1 MTTHDSRLS
10 VNSWN
15 AIVNQASSSE
25 NKALLWSI
33 LSEENIFAGLSDQ
46 SIQPMITLFETAV
59 HTTINSYAEDSAI
72 LRSESQDTV
81 LSNLNKDVMK
91 RVIQDVA
98 AYKAQSSVQPRMSSN
113 TPNTPLYK
121 STDIQEAR
129 IKDITSKVKVLEN
142 DMNSFLVLKKPP
154 EIDFSDKNMKDDL
167 PIGDNMDQ
175 LIKDALAARER
186 ELEIIQFDIPQIT
199 EQNTIQSQQQTQS
212 NPQGK
217 IQDQIQI
224 SDTSTTIKKM
234 VSFEEPSDAELEIGN
249 IFNKLKKPSSPQ
261 VKKEVN
267 SVSISISN
275 DQFTEVNNKLDSMI
289 NSIRELQINML
300 SMSQEIQ
307 FIKTNMFNYEA
318 DPDILSNSN
327 ANA

>member
-1 MTTHDSRLS
+1 MTTQDSRLS

-33 LSEENIFAGLSDQ
+33 LSEENIFAGLNDQ
-46 SIQPMITLFETAV
+46 SLQPMITLFETAV
-59 HTTINSYAEDSAI
+59 HTTINSYAENSAI
-72 LRSESQDTV
+72 LRSESHDTV
-81 LSNLNKDVMK
+81 LSTLNKDVMK

-98 AYKAQSSVQPRMSSN
+98 AYKAQASVQPILSSN
-113 TPNTPLYK
+113 TPNTLLYK

-186 ELEIIQFDIPQIT
+186 ELEIIQFDIPQPT
-199 EQNTIQSQQQTQS
+199 EPNPILTQS
-212 NPQGK
+212 KSQGK
-217 IQDQIQI
+217 IQDQIQ
-224 SDTSTTIKKM
+224 STDNNTSIKKT
-234 VSFEEPSDAELEIGN
+234 VSFEESSDAELEIGN

-261 VKKEVN
+261 IKREVN

-289 NSIRELQINML
+289 NSIRELQIDML

-318 DPDILSNSN
+318 EPDILSNSN
-327 ANA
+327 ANT

>member
-1 MTTHDSRLS
+1 MTTQDSRLS
-10 VNSWN
+10 VKTWN

-33 LSEENIFAGLSDQ
+33 LSEENIFAGLNDQ
-46 SIQPMITLFETAV
+46 SLQPMITLFETAV

-72 LRSESQDTV
+72 LRSDSQDTV

-98 AYKAQSSVQPRMSSN
+98 AYKAQASVQPILSSN
-113 TPNTPLYK
+113 TPNIPLYK

-186 ELEIIQFDIPQIT
+186 ELEIIQFDIPQTT
-199 EQNTIQSQQQTQS
+199 ELNPIQSHQQPQS
-212 NPQGK
+212 KSQGK
-217 IQDQIQI
+217 IQDQIQ
-224 SDTSTTIKKM
+224 SPDNNTSIKKT
-234 VSFEEPSDAELEIGN
+234 VSFEESSDAELEVGN
-249 IFNKLKKPSSPQ
+249 IFNKLKKHSSPQ
-261 VKKEVN
+261 IKREVN

-289 NSIRELQINML
+289 NSIRELQIDML

-318 DPDILSNSN
+318 EPDILSNSN

>member
-1 MTTHDSRLS
+1 MTTQDSRLS
-10 VNSWN
+10 VKTWN

-33 LSEENIFAGLSDQ
+33 LSEENIFAGLNDQ
-46 SIQPMITLFETAV
+46 SLQPMITLFETAV

-72 LRSESQDTV
+72 LRSDSQDTV

-98 AYKAQSSVQPRMSSN
+98 TYKAQASVQPILSSN
-113 TPNTPLYK
+113 TPNIPLYK

-186 ELEIIQFDIPQIT
+186 ELEIIQFDIPQTT
-199 EQNTIQSQQQTQS
+199 EPNPILTQS
-212 NPQGK
+212 KSQGK
-217 IQDQIQI
+217 IQDQIQ
-224 SDTSTTIKKM
+224 STDNNTSIKKT
-234 VSFEEPSDAELEIGN
+234 VSFEESSDAELEIGN

-261 VKKEVN
+261 IKKEVN
-267 SVSISISN
+267 SVSISN

-318 DPDILSNSN
+318 EPDIMHES
-327 ANA
+327 AN

>member
-1 MTTHDSRLS
+1 MTTQDSRLS
-10 VNSWN
+10 VKTWN

-33 LSEENIFAGLSDQ
+33 LSEENIFAGLNDQ
-46 SIQPMITLFETAV
+46 SLQPMITLFETAV

-72 LRSESQDTV
+72 LRSDSQDTV

-98 AYKAQSSVQPRMSSN
+98 TYKAQASVQPILSSN
-113 TPNTPLYK
+113 TPNIPLYK

-186 ELEIIQFDIPQIT
+186 ELEIIQFDIPQTT
-199 EQNTIQSQQQTQS
+199 ELNPIQSHQQPQS
-212 NPQGK
+212 KSQGK
-217 IQDQIQI
+217 IQDQIQ
-224 SDTSTTIKKM
+224 SPDNNTSIKKT

-261 VKKEVN
+261 IKKEVN
-267 SVSISISN
+267 SVSISN

-318 DPDILSNSN
+318 EPDIMHES
-327 ANA
+327 AN

>member
-1 MTTHDSRLS
+1 MTTQDSRLS

-199 EQNTIQSQQQTQS
+199 EQNPIQSHQQPQS
-212 NPQGK
+212 KSQGK
-217 IQDQIQI
+217 IQDQTQI

-249 IFNKLKKPSSPQ
+249 IFNKLKKPSLPQ

-267 SVSISISN
+267 GVSISISN
-275 DQFTEVNNKLDSMI
+275 DQLTEMNNKLDSMI